1 MQTPF
6 FILPGI
12 SEINK
17 VLFCLAVSCSKT
29 DVPVP
34 IAEAPSTFS
43 LKSFDYDIDFTGIDF
58 GTYGLAGQID
68 QSVSQTILYTTKDG
82 LEHIIINPAY
92 IKTTPPLHFI
102 RKNESWLFENK
113 YIEDRETAKLYV
125 EGLNTYFGQPMGNWN
140 DLNVF
145 CESLHNKLGNVE
157 VKINELYESLDILS
171 ERDSLSNIEKKVIAK
186 KKLVE
191 HLTTKKK
198 ITESKDTTLVPN
210 ESLLNA
216 VLTNNFN
223 VLYSNTLSESEKEEL
238 KNILSISYDDLIIKS
253 NELHESIL
261 EKVSTLISESND
273 IDLTTKLNKV
283 KDEVNQMTTSKYNY
297 YRLTELKNGL
307 N

>member
-1 MQTPF
+1 MNKFGIIKSKLLTKLTESYANENKAEIKD
-6 FILPGI
+6 ILTTI
-12 SEINK
+12 KENKDFKEMYLFYEEI
-17 VLFCLAVSCSKT
+17 
-29 DVPVP
+29 
-34 IAEAPSTFS
+34 
-43 LKSFDYDIDFTGIDF
+43 
-58 GTYGLAGQID
+58 
-68 QSVSQTILYTTKDG
+68 
-82 LEHIIINPAY
+82 
-92 IKTTPPLHFI
+92 
-102 RKNESWLFENK
+102 ENK
-113 YIEDRETAKLYV
+113 YIEDKETAKLYV

-140 DLNVF
+140 NLNVF

-157 VKINELYESLDILS
+157 IKINELYESLDILS